1 MTITLLAPDGVPIT
15 AQQMR
20 QASAALYGG
29 GANRP
34 LGGRS
39 GFRADTASTV
49 FSATSTTWT
58 LNPCSAMIDPGAS
71 TYQGMYGW
79 ATDAAVTG
87 AVTAANATNPR
98 KDIVYIQVN
107 DSSAGD
113 GSGALNAN
121 VLYLAGVPAASPVA
135 PALPARSFLVGTITV
150 PQSGGG
156 APTVVM
162 NPARF
167 VAAGG
172 ILPVYS
178 VAERDA
184 LVKYD
189 GLAVRRM
196 DLARRLVE
204 TWDGTA
210 WWSERQ
216 GLPEQIQGG
225 VVTVTVTNATAAGA
239 ATVTFPT
246 PFSGTPTSVQLTK
259 ATVSGS
265 ASTQRRLQTVVSG
278 VSATGFT
285 ANLETSDGTNVGATF
300 AVSCHWI
307 AIKN

>member
-1 MTITLLAPDGVPIT
+1 MTITLLAPDGVAIT

-79 ATDAAVTG
+79 ATDAVITG
-87 AVTAANATNPR
+87 SVTAANATNPR
-98 KDIVYIQVN
+98 KDIVYIQIN

-121 VLYLAGVPAASPVA
+121 VLYLAGTPAASPVP

-156 APTVVM
+156 SPTVVM

-178 VAERDA
+178 QAERDA
-184 LVKYD
+184 LVAYD

-196 DLARRLVE
+196 DLTTRQIE
-204 TWDGTA
+204 TYNGSAWLQDG
-210 WWSERQ
+210 RD
-216 GLPEQIQGG
+216 GLPYKTASGTGTLAIGAANTS
-225 VVTVTVTNATAAGA
+225 VSSTVNFPAGA
-239 ATVTFPT
+239 FTQVPVVQVTFASNAARASMISAYST
-246 PFSGTPTSVQLTK
+246 TTSSFTIK
-259 ATVSGS
+259 M
-265 ASTQRRLQTVVSG
+265 QTC
-278 VSATGFT
+278 
-285 ANLETSDGTNVGATF
+285 DGATYGSSF
-300 AVSCHWI
+300 TLAFNWVAVQQ
-307 AIKN
+307 AP